1 MLHHGKQYLFLHD
14 VGQVNS
20 VFYSNFGLWAGLQV
34 FEVFD
39 WKRNLQYWPNQSFE
53 QNHDCFTN
61 VTQCLLFRI
70 LQFYFVFKI
79 KTFANPSC
87 RISWRVTTLEQWRQM
102 TCDYLDYRKKKK
114 NMNFKHTC
122 VRMFTFCSHW
132 SLPLGLFYFPH
143 FVLWLKFS
151 L

>member
-114 NMNFKHTC
+114 PWILNIPVWEWLHSALTEADFF
-122 VRMFTFCSHW
+122 VR
-132 SLPLGLFYFPH
+132 YFPH